1 MMAVSRRSAAR
12 NKPGEQGKVMPMEVQ
27 VHTAPVAVRSWTPA
41 ADASDIVKRIHAM
54 LHPRNIVLVGATD
67 KPGNYAERIWNNLIK
82 YQYEGGLYPI
92 NAKRETIWGVPCY
105 KDFASLPDKPDHVLV
120 LVPARFAVQ
129 VIRDA
134 AAAGARS
141 ATIVTSGFSE
151 LQDEDSQRLAVE
163 LQQAVRET
171 GLAVTGPNCLG
182 NLSAGE
188 KLFTNI
194 DDRIVTMEPGPVA
207 IAGQSGAIVMAIR
220 QTLEDRGVGVGYMVT
235 TGNETGLETPDFMA
249 YFAAD
254 PSVRVIVVYLEGVRN
269 TTAFRAACKAAR
281 AAGKPVIALKLGASE
296 GGRAAAMAHT
306 GALAGS
312 IETFDAIS
320 AREGVIRAHGLDDL
334 IETTEC
340 FVHAGSPRG
349 DRLAAVTL
357 SGGKRGLLID
367 AFHAAGLGFA
377 PLSQATSG
385 RLAKMLGPGSIVG
398 NPLDA
403 GFAAVVD
410 PGVYMQSIKI
420 MIDDPDTDI
429 VIIDAEM
436 PKAPHELRERNLRIV
451 NEMAGKASKPVIY
464 ISAISIG
471 FTEHTKS
478 LRKSL
483 PNIAVLQ
490 GLERAVGAIKAL
502 IDYAGLRKE
511 VPDIVS
517 SSTASARTMLERALK
532 SATGAALDEVA
543 SKALLK
549 AYGIPISQEAI
560 AQSATEAVKIAKTI
574 GFPVV
579 AKVVS
584 AEILHKSDI
593 GGVVLDI
600 NSAAEVKAA
609 FAAITARVKKLK
621 GKPKLEGILI
631 AQQVRADLE
640 LVVGASLDP
649 EMGPVVLFGTGGIDI
664 ELMKDV
670 ALAAAPLDAAEAKAL
685 IARTKAGVKIAG
697 YRGRPALHQ
706 ASAVKALVGLSNL
719 IADAGDRIASIDV
732 NPFLI
737 NTRTGVAVDA
747 LIVLNND
754 AARGAARG
762 TAGH

>member
-1 MMAVSRRSAAR
+1 MDAHAATSSGSAG
-12 NKPGEQGKVMPMEVQ
+12 NWSPPQN
-27 VHTAPVAVRSWTPA
+27 
-41 ADASDIVKRIHAM
+41 ASAIVKSVHAM

-67 KPGNYAERIWNNLIK
+67 KPGNYAERIWNNLVK
-82 YQYEGGLYPI
+82 YGYEGGLYPI
-92 NAKRETIWGVPCY
+92 NAKRETIWGVACY
-105 KDFASLPDKPDHVLV
+105 KDFASLPEKPDHVLV

-151 LQDEDSQRLAVE
+151 LQDEESQRLAAE
-163 LQQAVRET
+163 LKQAVKET

-188 KLFTNI
+188 KMFTNI
-194 DDRIVTMEPGPVA
+194 DDRIVTMEQGKVG

-220 QTLEDRGVGVGYMVT
+220 QALEDRGVGVGYMVT
-235 TGNETGLETPDFMA
+235 TGNEVGLETPDLIA

-254 PSVRVIVVYLEGVRN
+254 PSIRVIAVYLEGVRN
-269 TTAFRAACKAAR
+269 TAAFRAACKAAR
-281 AAGKPVIALKLGASE
+281 AAGKPIIALKLGASE

-320 AREGVIRAHGLDDL
+320 TREGVIRVRGLDEL
-334 IETTEC
+334 VETTEC
-340 FVHAGSPRG
+340 FVHADTPKGN
-349 DRLAAVTL
+349 RLAAVSL

-367 AFHAAGLGFA
+367 AFYSAGLNFA
-377 PLSQATSG
+377 PLSASATEQ
-385 RLAKMLGPGSIVG
+385 LARMLGPGSIVG

-410 PGVYMQSIKI
+410 PSVYMKSIKI

-429 VIIDAEM
+429 VIIDAEL
-436 PKAPHELRERNLRIV
+436 PKAPHEVRERNLRIV
-451 NEMAGKASKPVIY
+451 NDMAGQANKPVIY
-464 ISAISIG
+464 ISAMSIG
-471 FTEHTKS
+471 FTDFTKE

-483 PNIAVLQ
+483 PNIAVMQ
-490 GLERAVGAIKAL
+490 GLDRAVGAIKSL
-502 IDYAGLRKE
+502 IEYAGLRKE

-517 SSTASARTMLERALK
+517 SSKASARAMLEKALK
-532 SATGAALDEVA
+532 AAGNAAALDEVA
-543 SKALLK
+543 SKKLLK

-560 AQSATEAVKIAKTI
+560 AQTPAEAAKIAKKI

-584 AEILHKSDI
+584 PDILHKSDV
-593 GGVVLDI
+593 GGVVLNL
-600 NSAAEVKAA
+600 NSAAEVRKA
-609 FAAITARVKKLK
+609 FDDIVRRVKKLK
-621 GKPKLEGILI
+621 NKPKLEGILI
-631 AQQVRADLE
+631 AQQVKADLE
-640 LVVGASLDP
+640 LVVGASLDA
-649 EMGPVVLFGTGGIDI
+649 EMGPVVLFGTGGVDI

-670 ALAAAPLDAAEAKAL
+670 ALAGAPIDATEAKQL
-685 IARTKAGVKIAG
+685 IARTKAGVKMKG
-697 YRGRPALHQ
+697 YRGRPALHE

-719 IADAGDRIASIDV
+719 MADAGNRIASIDV

-737 NTRTGVAVDA
+737 NEKTGVAVDG

-754 AARGAARG
+754 AARKAAN
-762 TAGH
+762 H

>member
-1 MMAVSRRSAAR
+1 MAIPEFTAVRK
-12 NKPGEQGKVMPMEVQ
+12 NDKGEGFTVMEVQ
-27 VHTAPVAVRSWTPA
+27 ISTASVSPDRWSPPPGVSPVVRG
-41 ADASDIVKRIHAM
+41 IHAM

-82 YQYEGGLYPI
+82 YRYEGGLYPV
-92 NAKRETIWGVPCY
+92 NAKRDTIWGVPCY
-105 KDFASLPDKPDHVLV
+105 KDFASLPEKPDHVLIM
-120 LVPARFAVQ
+120 VPARFAVQ
-129 VIRDA
+129 IVRDA

-151 LQDEDSQRLAVE
+151 LQDEDSQRLALE
-163 LQQAVRET
+163 LQQTVRDT

-182 NLSAGE
+182 NLSAEE

-194 DDRIVTMEPGPVA
+194 DDRIVTMEAGPVA

-220 QTLEDRGVGVGYMVT
+220 QALEDRGVGVGYMVT
-235 TGNETGLETPDFMA
+235 TGNEAGLETPDLMT

-254 PSVRVIVVYLEGVRN
+254 PGIRVIVVYLEGVRN
-269 TTAFRAACKAAR
+269 TRSFRDACKAAR

-320 AREGVIRAHGLDDL
+320 TREGVIRVRGLDEL

-340 FVHAGSPRG
+340 FVHADPPKG

-367 AFHAAGLGFA
+367 AFHSAGLNFA
-377 PLSQATSG
+377 PLSKDASEK
-385 RLAKMLGPGSIVG
+385 LAKMLGPGSIVG

-410 PGVYMQSIKI
+410 PSVYMQSIGI

-429 VIIDAEM
+429 VIIDAEL

-451 NEMAGKASKPVIY
+451 NEMAAKAAKPVIY
-464 ISAISIG
+464 ISAMSIG
-471 FTEHTKS
+471 FTEHTKA

-483 PNIAVLQ
+483 PNIAVMQ
-490 GLERAVGAIKAL
+490 GMDRAVSAIKSL
-502 IDYAGLRKE
+502 IEYARLPKE

-517 SSTASARTMLERALK
+517 GSKARARALLERTLK
-532 SATGAALDEVA
+532 NASGAALDEVA
-543 SKALLK
+543 SKILLQ
-549 AYGIPISQEAI
+549 AYGIPVSKEAI
-560 AQSATEAVKIAKTI
+560 AQTATDAVRIARSI

-584 AEILHKSDI
+584 ADILHKSDI
-593 GGVVLDI
+593 GGVIL
-600 NSAAEVKAA
+600 NLGSAAEVKKA
-609 FAAITARVKKLK
+609 FNDITARVKKLK
-621 GKPKLEGILI
+621 NEPKLEGILI

-640 LVVGASLDP
+640 LVVGASLDA
-649 EMGPVVLFGTGGIDI
+649 EMGPVVMFGTGGIDI
-664 ELMKDV
+664 ELLKDV
-670 ALAAAPLDAAEAKAL
+670 ALAGAPLDATEARRL
-685 IARTKAGVKIAG
+685 IGRTKAGVKIRG
-697 YRGRPALHQ
+697 YRGKPALHE

-719 IADAGDRIASIDV
+719 IADAQGRIASIDV

-737 NTRTGVAVDA
+737 NARTGVAVDA
-747 LIVLNND
+747 LIVLNN
-754 AARGAARG
+754 AAAKTA
-762 TAGH
+762 AGH